1 MKFFFSQV
9 KRELL
14 YKLRKK
20 WSRRQWPNLPQ
31 PKCLFLR
38 EPGGVEEAAQVT
50 APQRTPKLRHQLQVQ
65 NAFCLVSR
73 VSTTGTRNLLDELI
87 MSPGLFRPGSKW
99 CFGHNMLPPIFSYLL
114 YIGGGCIS
122 SSWCHQALAPF
133 QVWLHLPISAKWII
147 FDVNISYF
155 RVGEGE
161 RAEWVRGGQT
171 PRFIK
176 APSTQT
182 ENKSYKKQTCQA
194 EEKRWGVFPGKNPV
208 FKYHTSKSAL

>member
-65 NAFCLVSR
+65 NAFCLISR

-99 CFGHNMLPPIFSYLL
+99 CFGHNMLPPIFSYLYRRWL
-114 YIGGGCIS
+114 HFQLLMS
-122 SSWCHQALAPF
+122 SSSGSFSSVTALANICQMNNIWCEYLLF
-133 QVWLHLPISAKWII
+133 QSRRVRVSWVSQRRTNAQVHQGNINSDRKQELQEANMPSRGKKVRSISW
-147 FDVNISYF
+147 
-155 RVGEGE
+155 
-161 RAEWVRGGQT
+161 
-171 PRFIK
+171 
-176 APSTQT
+176 
-182 ENKSYKKQTCQA
+182 
-194 EEKRWGVFPGKNPV
+194 
-208 FKYHTSKSAL
+208 